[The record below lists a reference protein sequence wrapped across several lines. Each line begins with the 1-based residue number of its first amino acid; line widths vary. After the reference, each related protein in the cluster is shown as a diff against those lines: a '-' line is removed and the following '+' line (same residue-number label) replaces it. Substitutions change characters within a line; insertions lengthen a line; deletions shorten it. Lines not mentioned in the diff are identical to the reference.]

1 MQGQY
6 MGGAVGRGGAVG
18 GHDGGCGGFHRLEWE
33 WGGQEEEVPSTDT
46 TDDGRSKP
54 GAPEEGPSAPPPSR
68 TRQGEVLDEWA
79 PV

>member
-1 MQGQY
+1 M
-6 MGGAVGRGGAVG
+6 
-18 GHDGGCGGFHRLEWE
+18 EWE